1 MKTKINTE
9 NYGAYWIDYLD
20 GNLSS
25 EQEED
30 LFSFLE
36 KNTEIAGDLIDVE
49 DNQLP
54 KFDIE
59 LPNKKELLN
68 QNLTELL
75 LIAKLENEISEENEA
90 LIDKKINSNPKIA
103 HSHSLYKKT
112 ILVPNNE
119 IVFPDKESLKKTVR
133 VPLFRYVSSVA
144 AAITIVFVAGYF
156 LTRNVD
162 TSINGTTPLTSDI
175 SVIPL
180 KTNNNNNITNDTN
193 IGDSSNSNNNIT
205 SPVYNANNNDQLADN
220 STNYQNP
227 IVPQRLPLNATKKVE
242 YKQGF
247 TTSEIMEYRYDVPT
261 EDVAFAYTMEYKKS
275 PKENKFMSG
284 LKKVV
289 QFGKE
294 IDVQESWDN
303 IKTAKEE
310 FLYSSVEE

>member
-25 EQEED
+25 EQEEA

-59 LPNKKELLN
+59 LPNKKNLLN

-90 LIDKKINSNPKIA
+90 LINNKIKSNPKIA

-119 IVFPDKESLKKTVR
+119 VVFPDKKSLKKTVR

-144 AAITIVFVAGYF
+144 AAITIVFIAGYF
-156 LTRNVD
+156 LTRNLD
-162 TSINGTTPLTSDI
+162 TNIYGTTPLTSDM
-175 SVIPL
+175 SVNPL
-180 KTNNNNNITNDTN
+180 KTNQNNNTNDTN
-193 IGDSSNSNNNIT
+193 IGETNNSNNNIT
-205 SPVYNANNNDQLADN
+205 SPVYNANNNDQLAAN
-220 STNYQNP
+220 SANNH
-227 IVPQRLPLNATKKVE
+227 ILSVPQRLPLNATKKVE

-247 TTSEIMEYRYDVPT
+247 TTAEIMEYRYDIPT
-261 EDVAFAYTMEYKKS
+261 EDIAFSYTLEYTKT
-275 PKENKFMSG
+275 PNVNKFMSG
-284 LKKVV
+284 FKKVV
-289 QFGKE
+289 KFGKN
-294 IDVQESWDN
+294 IDVKESWDN